1 MKKNNR
7 FIANRFSKGHSGHV
21 RGNVLIRMPEEL
33 REKLDRLAS
42 DFNMTRTEVII
53 RLLSR
58 DAAANLVADVLEE
71 ARIKRELE
79 QKRNA
84 GKVINYNDAKRQRQN
99 KRATG

>member
-1 MKKNNR
+1 
-7 FIANRFSKGHSGHV
+7 
-21 RGNVLIRMPEEL
+21 MPEEL